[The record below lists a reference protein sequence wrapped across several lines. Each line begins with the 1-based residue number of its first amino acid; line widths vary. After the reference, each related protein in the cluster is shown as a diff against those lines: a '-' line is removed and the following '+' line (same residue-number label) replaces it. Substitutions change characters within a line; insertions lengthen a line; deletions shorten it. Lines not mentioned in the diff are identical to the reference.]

1 MLQPKRTK
9 YRKTHRGRLKGLA
22 VKGSEIKFGD
32 YAIKATTRGFITS
45 RQIESARRA
54 MTRFAKRWGKIW
66 IRIFPDKAYTA
77 KPLEVPMGW
86 GKWSVEMYRAP
97 VKPGRILFEIGWVE
111 PEVAREAFRLA
122 AYKLPVKTK
131 IVLIKNRKYERI
143 KIKKL

>member
-1 MLQPKRTK
+1 MLQPKKTK
-9 YRKTHRGRLKGLA
+9 YRKTHRWRLKWLA
-22 VKGSEIKFGD
+22 QRGNTIAFGD
-32 YAIKATTRGFITS
+32 YALKATTRGYITS

-54 MTRFAKRWGKIW
+54 MSRVLKRWWKTW

-97 VKPGRILFEIGWVE
+97 VKPGRIMFEITWVE

-122 AYKLPVKTK
+122 SYKLPVKTK
-131 IVLIKNRKYERI
+131 ILID
-143 KIKKL
+143 